1 MSKHSQKF
9 SYRSSSPEDREQ
21 TQLRDK
27 RRRLSVR
34 SLLFAVSIIFI
45 LFVIIRF
52 FFIPHQPII
61 SFYTTRVYYPN
72 TYFAYSRK
80 VVSDVAWVFI
90 IAVFMSLALIITG
103 TAFSRSRSAQLTD
116 FRGRSRWSIVGD
128 ILSKI
133 GWGIL
138 VLCFFL
144 FF

>member
-9 SYRSSSPEDREQ
+9 FYRSSSPEEREQ
-21 TQLRDK
+21 TQLRDQP
-27 RRRLSVR
+27 RRFSVR

-72 TYFAYSRK
+72 TYFAYSRQ

-90 IAVFMSLALIITG
+90 IAVFMSLALIILG
-103 TAFSRSRSAQLTD
+103 TALSRSRSAQLTD
-116 FRGRSRWSIVGD
+116 FRGRSRWSIVGS
-128 ILSKI
+128 ILSTI

>member
-1 MSKHSQKF
+1 MPGDELLSGTLLSIGG
-9 SYRSSSPEDREQ
+9 SP
-21 TQLRDK
+21 
-27 RRRLSVR
+27 
-34 SLLFAVSIIFI
+34 
-45 LFVIIRF
+45 
-52 FFIPHQPII
+52 
-61 SFYTTRVYYPN
+61 
-72 TYFAYSRK
+72 FAYSRK

-103 TAFSRSRSAQLTD
+103 TACSKSRSAQLTD

-128 ILSKI
+128 ILSTM